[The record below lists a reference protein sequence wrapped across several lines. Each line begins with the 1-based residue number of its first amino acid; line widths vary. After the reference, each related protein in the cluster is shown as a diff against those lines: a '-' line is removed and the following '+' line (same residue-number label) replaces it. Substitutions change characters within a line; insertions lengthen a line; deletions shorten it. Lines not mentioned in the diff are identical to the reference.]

1 MNLPRTRFAHRQHHR
16 VWAAARPRPRAHVP
30 AVRRRV
36 WAAALLAVAVLGLA
50 ACSGGDGGGSAVSA
64 TTAAPAAPRPSSPA
78 RLTIV
83 APRNGQTVKEG
94 AELRLGLAGAKIV
107 NQTTTRIQGDEGHI
121 HLLVDGK
128 LVNMNYGLRQRL
140 PELAPGQHVLQAEFV
155 AADHAPFDP
164 RILTQAAFTVAG

>member
-1 MNLPRTRFAHRQHHR
+1 MSRRLPRTRVAHRPGRR
-16 VWAAARPRPRAHVP
+16 VPAAAARRALVA
-30 AVRRRV
+30 AV
-36 WAAALLAVAVLGLA
+36 AAAAVLGLA
-50 ACSGGDGGGSAVSA
+50 ACSGGDGGGSAAPSTTSA
-64 TTAAPAAPRPSSPA
+64 AAPRPSSPA
-78 RLTIV
+78 KLTIV
-83 APRNGQTVKEG
+83 TPRNGQTVKEG
-94 AELRLGLAGAKIV
+94 AELRLGLDNAKIV

-140 PELAPGQHVLQAEFV
+140 PELAPGQHVLQVEFV